1 MLLVR
6 WTGRSGAA
14 FGLVESGRG
23 RNDRVAGC
31 LVTTVPFQVRMDDI
45 GTFGDLL
52 ARLRA
57 QTLQLRPH
65 SHARQTLIRQWSG
78 RQGRSALYDTVL
90 MYQRGTLAARL
101 AADGCG
107 WTGVRLIEEGTA
119 LMSLSV
125 HDEGALWLSLEHDA
139 ARLPDEVAARI
150 LHQMANL
157 LQAMGRADTD
167 TPLSDLTMLDAE
179 EQRHLHTLGRPDRP
193 VPDVLPDL
201 ASAFEATVAR
211 HGWPRSRLAPVFC
224 CWIWISPTTTC
235 PA

>member
-1 MLLVR
+1 
-6 WTGRSGAA
+6 
-14 FGLVESGRG
+14 
-23 RNDRVAGC
+23 
-31 LVTTVPFQVRMDDI
+31 
-45 GTFGDLL
+45 
-52 ARLRA
+52 
-57 QTLQLRPH
+57 
-65 SHARQTLIRQWSG
+65 
-78 RQGRSALYDTVL
+78 

-167 TPLSDLTMLDAE
+167 TPWGAPTGPSRMCCPTW
-179 EQRHLHTLGRPDRP
+179 HRPSRRRSP
-193 VPDVLPDL
+193 VM
-201 ASAFEATVAR
+201 AT
-211 HGWPRSRLAPVFC
+211 GPP
-224 CWIWISPTTTC
+224 
-235 PA
+235 